1 MKKQVKISQVRED
14 LHSGLTRWKKDD
26 IGFGSIEKK
35 YGLTVPEMIE
45 LLAHPKIKNI
55 ESRIPTFIIIDDVP
69 DEEST
74 HKEQQEETTSKI
86 EVAAP
91 VQQQKPQQQTTL
103 VIKQPVQE
111 QEEEEELVA
120 FI

>member
-45 LLAHPKIKNI
+45 LLAHPKIKNV

-69 DEEST
+69 DEEPT
-74 HKEQQEETTSKI
+74 QHTTEAAI
-86 EVAAP
+86 EVTAP
-91 VQQQKPQQQTTL
+91 VQQQAPQQQTVL
-103 VIKQPVQE
+103 VVKQPVQE
-111 QEEEEELVA
+111 QVEELVA